1 LNRVRR
7 PHRCDSRLNP
17 RDRVQTIAQVRPSHN
32 GDTRRDNPNA
42 RVATRYLKENDQM
55 KKYNRTKAA
64 GAARPFDAQQDRNLV
79 KRKPATAGRL

>member
-1 LNRVRR
+1 
-7 PHRCDSRLNP
+7 
-17 RDRVQTIAQVRPSHN
+17 
-32 GDTRRDNPNA
+32 
-42 RVATRYLKENDQM
+42 VATRYLKENDQM